1 MLQLIGNY
9 IFESEYENVFF
20 PTDGAKLL
28 KRDFVSQDK
37 CFQMDPRSRLG
48 TCTNEKT
55 APFDVVIGVVSA
67 TTSPMPK
74 SERESVL

>member
-20 PTDGAKLL
+20 PTDGAKLM
-28 KRDFVSQDK
+28 KRDFVSRDK
-37 CFQMDPRSRLG
+37 CFQMDSGSRLG

-55 APFDVVIGVVSA
+55 APSDVVIGVVPA

-74 SERESVL
+74 SE